1 MIITRK
7 RLATVFKRLSRGARA
22 VSMMQRL
29 SLSPDDVRQLLL
41 GRRGRQTK
49 RQIEILEK
57 LHTGNSLLLYIQC
70 DNPRRKYYAKA
81 RVAARRMECVASAAA
96 TSQRG
101 EGAEYY
107 AGVANFVEAWAL
119 KRGIYD
125 TAMQGQYDGDE
136 RRRR

>member
-22 VSMMQRL
+22 VSTMQRL

-125 TAMQGQYDGDE
+125 TAMQGQHDGDE
-136 RRRR
+136 IRRR

>member
-1 MIITRK
+1 
-7 RLATVFKRLSRGARA
+7 
-22 VSMMQRL
+22 MQRL

-57 LHTGNSLLLYIQC
+57 LHTGNSLPYIQC

-119 KRGIYD
+119 KQGIYD